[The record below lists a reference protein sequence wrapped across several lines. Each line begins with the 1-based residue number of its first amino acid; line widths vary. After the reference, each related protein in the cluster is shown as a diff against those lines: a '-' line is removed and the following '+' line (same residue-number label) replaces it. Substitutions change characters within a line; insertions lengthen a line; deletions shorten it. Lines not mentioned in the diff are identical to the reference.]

1 MLGLFT
7 IVGLIAKIYKFS
19 RPGMI
24 IGFILADRI
33 EGLTLQINALYTIE
47 SLLAR
52 PIFLTIV
59 IGALIAFVFGIRS
72 KRKLNYA

>member
-1 MLGLFT
+1 MLGIFT
-7 IVGLIAKIYKFS
+7 IVGLIEKIYKFS

-33 EGLTLQINALYTIE
+33 EGLTLQISALYTFE
-47 SLLAR
+47 SLITR

-59 IGALIAFVFGIRS
+59 IGALIAFIIGIKS